1 MTPFSLARFTTLGSL
16 PTSDHSIG
24 RERNGQQLGPLLVCE
39 AVQSRQQFN
48 SDIVSI
54 LVDPPHDQRSATPPL
69 RSSAMEDKVRQKAV
83 AESEDAT
90 DRTLEVVVSLE
101 SEYFS
106 E

>member
-1 MTPFSLARFTTLGSL
+1 M
-16 PTSDHSIG
+16 
-24 RERNGQQLGPLLVCE
+24 CE

-54 LVDPPHDQRSATPPL
+54 LVDPPHNQRSAT
-69 RSSAMEDKVRQKAV
+69 MEDKVRQKAV